1 MFKQN
6 VEDKTDK
13 QYNLGDVNNEFKLPI
28 HFNANNQ
35 KLNESVLCDLELI
48 KPINETEQPI
58 YHYIF
63 KPNNMLSKITLESI
77 ATTYTTD
84 VNYLEDTQKL
94 MNNLDNSKI
103 ENTIHDKK
111 LDQIVTNWSEIHDE
125 TSFCEKYLFINFD
138 FAKFI
143 NNNETFLQIMSV
155 YNIASPILSL
165 FLPILILIVPFFII
179 KFRGDVELNMNEY
192 ITVLKKIIS
201 NHAISKVFT
210 KFNEVDFGQKI
221 YLLISTAFYIF
232 SIYQNILICVRFYS
246 NMKKIHDYLAI
257 FKQYIDDTLCSINYY
272 LSITDKLTTYNE
284 FNVELKNNMN
294 VLLHFRDCLDKI
306 TPFKIT
312 LPKIT
317 QIGHIMHTFY
327 QIYDNEDFNK
337 ALLYSFGF
345 NGYLSNLY
353 GLKSNILNGT
363 INATTFMS
371 DTKPK
376 FKQMYYPKL
385 IDDVN
390 VIKNECDLTKNI
402 ILTGPNAS
410 GKTTTLK
417 STLINIIVEIVYFK
431 QKLDVVK
438 KL

>member
-353 GLKSNILNGT
+353 GLKEYYFNWTKRFRKNNYIKKHINQYYSFPT
-363 INATTFMS
+363 IWYGLF
-371 DTKPK
+371 
-376 FKQMYYPKL
+376 
-385 IDDVN
+385 
-390 VIKNECDLTKNI
+390 
-402 ILTGPNAS
+402 
-410 GKTTTLK
+410 
-417 STLINIIVEIVYFK
+417 
-431 QKLDVVK
+431 
-438 KL
+438 